1 MRGLEE
7 GASLPPA
14 QQPRRRHRGIR
25 HRGVRARGGGGR
37 RGGAGRAPGAPRP
50 QRRQPCITAPG
61 LGRRGSGNACV
72 TRRGGLLIMSGRHCH
87 GNFAGSAHSL
97 ARSLQPQSPAA
108 DRHDHLCRR
117 ATANSGAGGVP
128 QPAPPALV
136 PRGRSVGPGAR
147 FGYIAVKV
155 HRLER
160 RASRQLYC
168 PMRARSPCRRE
179 LASP

>member
-1 MRGLEE
+1 MRGLEK
-7 GASLPPA
+7 GASLPLA

-50 QRRQPCITAPG
+50 QRRQPCIT

-72 TRRGGLLIMSGRHCH
+72 TRRGGLLITERRALSRQLCWER
-87 GNFAGSAHSL
+87 ALAI

-108 DRHDHLCRR
+108 DRHDHLVDVPLRTRARAAYRNRR
-117 ATANSGAGGVP
+117 LPPLFLAGGVSG
-128 QPAPPALV
+128 L
-136 PRGRSVGPGAR
+136 GAR
-147 FGYIAVKV
+147 FGYNAVKV
-155 HRLER
+155 HRLEG

>member
-1 MRGLEE
+1 MF
-7 GASLPPA
+7 A
-14 QQPRRRHRGIR
+14 RRSYGIR
-25 HRGVRARGGGGR
+25 HRGVRALGGGGR

-61 LGRRGSGNACV
+61 LGRRGCGNACV
-72 TRRGGLLIMSGRHCH
+72 TRRGGLLIIERRELPR
-87 GNFAGSAHSL
+87 NFAGSAHSL
-97 ARSLQPQSPAA
+97 SPA
-108 DRHDHLCRR
+108 RYNHSRLLPIVTTISSTCHCELGRGRR
-117 ATANSGAGGVP
+117 ARNRRLPPLFLAGGVS
-128 QPAPPALV
+128 
-136 PRGRSVGPGAR
+136 GRGAR

-155 HRLER
+155 HRLEG